1 MALNISSAAIT
12 LRWKEMF
19 HAYQETNVFRPEM
32 ADYMTVALG
41 ESHKLDTIARRDA
54 QFLDDASTLT
64 EETDSTTSVTLN
76 LFDPLKDWAD
86 LKHSDLQVRPD
97 LALVRNKFIA
107 LGRNIS
113 NTETRALLGI
123 ICTAASGAGNERT
136 FDDVTQVLL
145 GDRVAAQLRLLAS
158 DLDVNGVP
166 WQNRWG
172 MLRSDL
178 WYSLKDVAG
187 VTSTDFGGMA
197 NVQFPM
203 KILNYLNFQIVNVG
217 TFWGTDFS
225 DTLFTTWPTTARFN
239 ATNACGAFWH
249 AESWA
254 WRRVREMEQ
263 IGPRQ
268 FRPNDTHNIE
278 ARIHW
283 GAIARDTEGML
294 ILSGGGTPI

>member
-1 MALNISSAAIT
+1 MALDISAAAIT

-19 HAYQETNVFRPEM
+19 HAYQETQVFRPEM

-41 ESHKLDTIARRDA
+41 EAHKLDTIPRRNA
-54 QFLDDASTLT
+54 TFLADDQTLT
-64 EETDSTTSVTLN
+64 EESEATLGVTLN

-97 LALVRNKFIA
+97 LSLVRNKFIA

-123 ICTAASGAGNERT
+123 ICSAASTAGNERT
-136 FDDVTQVLL
+136 FDDATQSGL
-145 GDRVAAQLRLLAS
+145 GDRVAQQLRLLAA
-158 DLDVNGVP
+158 DADVDGVP

-172 MLRSDL
+172 MMRSDL
-178 WYSLKDVAG
+178 WYALKDVAG

-197 NVQFPM
+197 NVQFPI
-203 KILNYLNFQIVNVG
+203 KVLNYLNWQIINVG

-225 DTLFTTWPTTARFN
+225 GGGFADWPTAARFN
-239 ATNACGAFWH
+239 ATNAAGCFWH
-249 AESWA
+249 AEAWA
-254 WRRVREMEQ
+254 WRKVREMEQ

-268 FRPNDTHNIE
+268 FRPNDTYNIE
-278 ARIHW
+278 SRIHW
-283 GAIARDTEGML
+283 GAIARDTEGMYL
-294 ILSGGGTPI
+294 LSGGGTPA